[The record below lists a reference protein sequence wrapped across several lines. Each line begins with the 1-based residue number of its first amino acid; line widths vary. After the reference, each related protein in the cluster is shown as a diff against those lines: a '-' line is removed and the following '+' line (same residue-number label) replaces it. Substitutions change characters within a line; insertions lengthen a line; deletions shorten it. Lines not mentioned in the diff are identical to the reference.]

1 MNYEHFKKK
10 KKGSANKLTN
20 KKLKK
25 SMESSSLFF
34 WVSCVSLGILCML
47 LKSVLTILSLHVL
60 LELHMDTSIP
70 G

>member
-1 MNYEHFKKK
+1 MTHDHFLK
-10 KKGSANKLTN
+10 KKGQQTRLTN

-25 SMESSSLFF
+25 SVEGSSLFI
-34 WVSCVSLGILCML
+34 WVSCGSLGILCML

-70 G
+70 S